1 MATREYSRKRVA
13 ARREQTS
20 HNHIA
25 CTQQTPA
32 CEPAVPSNTLTDALR
47 ETHHNLRLVRVTLV
61 MAAQVL
67 DAQNAD
73 ADADI
78 AYVLRHA
85 LGPRLDGEI
94 EKAEAMLA
102 SHSGD
107 GRSIAGSSG
116 PGD

>member
-20 HNHIA
+20 HNPMA
-25 CTQQTPA
+25 GAQQTPA
-32 CEPAVPSNTLTDALR
+32 SDTTVRSSTLTDALR
-47 ETHHNLRLVRVTLV
+47 ETHHTLRLVRVTLV

-78 AYVLRHA
+78 VYVLRHA
-85 LGPRLDGEI
+85 LGPRLDEEI
-94 EKAEAMLA
+94 EKTEALMARLPREEASPAEHA
-102 SHSGD
+102 S
-107 GRSIAGSSG
+107 
-116 PGD
+116 